1 MPRPAGGTP
10 TTVPARPWLGGP
22 PRPGGAA
29 GGPGGMG
36 GPAGGAPG
44 GRGGPAEGC
53 WFMSMVPLNFGAAA
67 PFRLKPHFVHVDAVS
82 EFCVPQL
89 GQNTHHL
96 RRESR
101 VPCILHAS
109 RVGAEGNGRGAW
121 FSSRRKGRTPHAW
134 RAGVRAS
141 RARPRAPWAWRL
153 PRRPARRCGAS
164 GRGRA
169 RSRSDQWGRVP
180 GVAGDE
186 VRVRACRPP
195 RPSYRLVSFRG
206 SGADPLPAPGRKFAP
221 RALTSPGVAH

>member
-141 RARPRAPWAWRL
+141 RARVLALLGVARGGSRAGPRAGAGR
-153 PRRPARRCGAS
+153 AAGAS
-164 GRGRA
+164 AVEGRPV
-169 RSRSDQWGRVP
+169 GRVP
-180 GVAGDE
+180 GVAGTKCGFALADRRDLPI
-186 VRVRACRPP
+186 VRGLR
-195 RPSYRLVSFRG
+195 RG
-206 SGADPLPAPGRKFAP
+206 SSSGSWKKFAP